1 VSGGGVGDGA
11 SGGELGG
18 HVSGGEHGGGV
29 SGRGGAGAGLDL
41 ARVRFARGN
50 RVIVDGIDVT
60 MPHGALTALVG
71 PNGAGKSTLL
81 HVIAAIERA
90 EDGELAF
97 EGVSLQRMSRRERAR
112 TVALAEQHGEADP
125 RLTVEAFALLGRTP
139 HLGAFGPPGADDHV
153 IVARALAEVGATEFA
168 GRPVG
173 SLSGG
178 ERQRAVLA
186 RALVQEPSLLLVDE
200 PTNHLDLRAQLV
212 ALDALAALARVGIT
226 VVAAL
231 HDLSHAAA
239 YADHVVVL
247 ADGRVVAAGPPA
259 DVLTPEL
266 ILDVYGVRAEVLT
279 HPLTGRP
286 LIAVASAA
294 SSAPPRSRLRQPRW
308 R

>member
-1 VSGGGVGDGA
+1 VSGGRGGDV
-11 SGGELGG
+11 GGERGG
-18 HVSGGEHGGGV
+18 PRGGE
-29 SGRGGAGAGLDL
+29 RGGLRGGPRGGLDL
-41 ARVRFARGN
+41 ARVRFARGD
-50 RVIVDGIDVT
+50 RVIVDGVDVS
-60 MPHGALTALVG
+60 MPNGALTALIG

-81 HVIAAIERA
+81 HLVAAIEHA
-90 EDGELAF
+90 DDGELAF
-97 EGVSLQRMSRRERAR
+97 DGESLSGLRRRERAR
-112 TVALAEQHGEADP
+112 VVALAEQHGEADP

-139 HLGAFGPPGADDHV
+139 HLGAFASPGAGDRA
-153 IVARALAEVGATEFA
+153 IAARALDEVGAAEFA
-168 GRPVG
+168 ARPVG

-212 ALDALAALARVGIT
+212 ALDALAALARGGIT

-259 DVLTPEL
+259 EVLTPAL
-266 ILDVYGVRAEVLT
+266 ILTVYGVRAEVLT

-286 LIAVASAA
+286 LIAVAGAA
-294 SSAPPRSRLRQPRW
+294 ADAGADANAGAGGDRRA
-308 R
+308 